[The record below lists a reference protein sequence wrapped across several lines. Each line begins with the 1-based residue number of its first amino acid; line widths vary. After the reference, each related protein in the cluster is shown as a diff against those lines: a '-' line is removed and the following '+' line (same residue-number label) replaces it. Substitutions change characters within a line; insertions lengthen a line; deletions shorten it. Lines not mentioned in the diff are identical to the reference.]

1 MSCCSSSNG
10 RLSGHHYLGR
20 ACPAFWRVPL
30 TTQTR
35 DGPGTHTCGRTRSLR
50 TWPPARR
57 PCRESGCGNHGLAQ
71 MAGPDGTAT
80 LIDQLRAGGTALIY
94 DPVGRTLR
102 ADGHDAPSVTIG
114 RDH

>member
-1 MSCCSSSNG
+1 VRENQILSAPG
-10 RLSGHHYLGR
+10 RYRH
-20 ACPAFWRVPL
+20 
-30 TTQTR
+30 
-35 DGPGTHTCGRTRSLR
+35 
-50 TWPPARR
+50 PARR

-80 LIDQLRAGGTALIY
+80 LIDQLRADGTALIY

-114 RDH
+114 RDRWHPRIGEPNQLHILAL